1 MDNNNDE
8 IVEQSFFD
16 TDTTPVVRRL
26 GIKTKRYKR
35 ILGEDLGTIDLK
47 DMLNSDDP
55 VHIALLDAVIRRCHQ
70 LYDDCL
76 GDLVFSSEDLGVS
89 TWGNF
94 HILKFCNTRNLRG
107 LASLTMGEPCYNSL
121 TLIGF
126 GIERLVE
133 LSESPNLSAVMDQ
146 IRTEHEGYRASQWLF
161 NLTVLSPLLSH
172 CFVNEA
178 SNIHC
183 YALASCLVQF
193 SCCADQ
199 FILNQDGWEVPQEL
213 IEFVETSVRV
223 TSPKLAQFSGLTHV
237 FGKEVQQYLDDE

>member
-1 MDNNNDE
+1 M
-8 IVEQSFFD
+8 
-16 TDTTPVVRRL
+16 
-26 GIKTKRYKR
+26 
-35 ILGEDLGTIDLK
+35 
-47 DMLNSDDP
+47 
-55 VHIALLDAVIRRCHQ
+55 HIALSDAIIRRAHH
-70 LYDDCL
+70 LYDGL
-76 GDLVFSSEDLGVS
+76 GDLVFEEEDLGVS

-94 HILKFCNTRNLRG
+94 HILKFCTTRNLRG

-133 LSESPNLSAVMDQ
+133 LSESPNLSAVMNQ
-146 IRTEHEGYRASQWLF
+146 VRIEHEGYRASQWLF

-193 SCCADQ
+193 ACCADQ
-199 FILNQDGWEVPQEL
+199 FIMNQDGWEVPQEL